1 MTVTSGSP
9 VAHTVYNGATCAA
22 TPEPSRALGL
32 VNMPTLTCGVGYR
45 RQIPGTQKSREPIPL
60 LQEDLEAGH
69 PDDPA
74 PAKGGGQE
82 PTWMKLSVTAPA
94 RESSKV
100 DPCFHGRLTDCCE
113 QRRGARC

>member
-1 MTVTSGSP
+1 M
-9 VAHTVYNGATCAA
+9 
-22 TPEPSRALGL
+22 L
-32 VNMPTLTCGVGYR
+32 VGCR

-94 RESSKV
+94 RKPSKV
-100 DPCFHGRLTDCCE
+100 GPAMFPRARLTQTAANSGGVRDAE
-113 QRRGARC
+113 GPARVARRHAVSSTPPGFLLNII

>member
-1 MTVTSGSP
+1 MV
-9 VAHTVYNGATCAA
+9 
-22 TPEPSRALGL
+22 L
-32 VNMPTLTCGVGYR
+32 VGRR

-94 RESSKV
+94 RKPRKV
-100 DPCFHGRLTDCCE
+100 GPSHVSTRPSDAGCCE